1 MATKV
6 LMVCLGNICRSPM
19 AEGLLRH
26 KIRALNLD
34 IETDS
39 AGTAGYHIGSKP
51 DHRMIDTAAKFGVDI
66 SDLRGRQFQASDLET
81 FDYVFAMDKE
91 NQLNMQALAKNETQR
106 NKVKLFLEQ
115 VNYSDLSEVPDPYYG
130 DQAAFELVFN
140 LLDEATDTFINQI
153 TTNIKI

>member
-26 KIRALNLD
+26 KSRQFNLD

-51 DHRMIDTAAKFGVDI
+51 DHRMIETAVKFGVDI
-66 SDLRGRQFQASDLET
+66 SDLRARQFKPTDLDE
-81 FDYVFAMDKE
+81 FDYIFAMDKE
-91 NQLNMQALAKNETQR
+91 NQVNIQRLAKNENGR
-106 NKVKLFLEQ
+106 EKVRLFLEY
-115 VNYSDLSEVPDPYYG
+115 VEYPNYDEVPDPYYG
-130 DQAAFELVFN
+130 SMKDFEFVFN
-140 LLDEATDTFINQI
+140 LLDDATDKFIETLKKQ
-153 TTNIKI
+153 

>member
-34 IETDS
+34 VETDS

-51 DHRMIDTAAKFGVDI
+51 DHRMIDTAAKYGVDI
-66 SDLRGRQFQASDLET
+66 SDLRARQFQASDLET

-115 VNYSDLSEVPDPYYG
+115 VNYLDLSDVPDPYYS
-130 DQAAFELVFN
+130 DQAAFEFVFN

>member
-26 KIRALNLD
+26 KIQELNLD
-34 IETDS
+34 VETDS
-39 AGTAGYHIGSKP
+39 AGTSGIHIGSKP
-51 DHRMIDTAAKFGVDI
+51 DHRMIDTAAKYGVDI
-66 SDLRGRQFQASDLET
+66 SDLRARQFQASDLET

-91 NQLNMQALAKNETQR
+91 NQRNMLALAKNETQR

-115 VNYSDLSEVPDPYYG
+115 VNYPELSEVPDPYYG
-130 DQAAFELVFN
+130 DQAAFEFVFS
-140 LLDEATDTFINQI
+140 LLDEATDTFIE
-153 TTNIKI
+153 TLKKL

>member
-6 LMVCLGNICRSPM
+6 LMVCLGNICRSPI

-34 IETDS
+34 VETDS
-39 AGTAGYHIGSKP
+39 AGTAGHHIGSKP
-51 DHRMIDTAAKFGVDI
+51 DHRMMDTAAKYGVDI
-66 SDLRGRQFQASDLET
+66 SDLRARQFQASDLET

-130 DQAAFELVFN
+130 DQAAFEFVFN